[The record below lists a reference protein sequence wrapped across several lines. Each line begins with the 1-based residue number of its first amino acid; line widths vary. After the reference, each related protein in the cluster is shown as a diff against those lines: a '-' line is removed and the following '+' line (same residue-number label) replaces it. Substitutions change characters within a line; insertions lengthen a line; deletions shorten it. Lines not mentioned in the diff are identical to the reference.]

1 MKWRDDNERLE
12 FTLSQ
17 YLDGELSPKEQA
29 ELRSRLAGD
38 EALRDELRRY
48 TALQQQ
54 IDEANRAELDGIDYD
69 AQRGEIIAAVERKI
83 LLEGQPRRRPLVL
96 RPAFGIVAVAAA
108 AVLLVTSVALWR
120 LGQTPAP
127 TDGPAVIAMILP
139 ESSQTVQ
146 AAEPVVR
153 LMRMEEQDL
162 VMAPFPSAGADTL
175 PPGTV
180 VVSVG
185 SRAKPRAAA
194 GMLAGM
200 FPIE

>member
-54 IDEANRAELDGIDYD
+54 IDDANRAELGDIDYD
-69 AQRGEIIAAVERKI
+69 AQRAEIIAAVERKI
-83 LLEGQPRRRPLVL
+83 LLEGPPRRRPLVL
-96 RPAFGIVAVAAA
+96 RPVFGVVIAAA
-108 AVLLVTSVALWR
+108 AAMLLVASVAIWR
-120 LGQTPAP
+120 LGQTPA
-127 TDGPAVIAMILP
+127 TTSGPVVIAMVLP
-139 ESSQTVQ
+139 ESSHHVQ
-146 AAEPVVR
+146 AVEPVVR
-153 LMRMEEQDL
+153 LMRMEGQDL
-162 VMAPFPSAGADTL
+162 VMAPFPSAEADTL

-185 SRAKPRAAA
+185 SRARPRAAA